1 MPTKRRWNHTNAQK
15 EKNYF
20 KKEYK
25 NIKMENEIEK
35 ERERERT
42 MLLGDWAEKWPRE
55 AESVTGQECFTC
67 TG

>member
-15 EKNYF
+15 EKNNF

-42 MLLGDWAEKWPRE
+42 MLLGD
-55 AESVTGQECFTC
+55 
-67 TG
+67 

>member
-42 MLLGDWAEKWPRE
+42 MLLGD
-55 AESVTGQECFTC
+55 
-67 TG
+67 